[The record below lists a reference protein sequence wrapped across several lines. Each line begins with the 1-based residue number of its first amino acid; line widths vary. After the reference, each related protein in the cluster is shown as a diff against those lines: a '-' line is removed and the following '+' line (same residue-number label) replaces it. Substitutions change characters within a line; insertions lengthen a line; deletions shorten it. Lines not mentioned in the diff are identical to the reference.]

1 MRFLRAALLLLAL
14 TGCAAKPQPSTD
26 VTFEAALAQLE
37 VAEATVPAIV
47 DVRAA
52 IAEIAPPPPTDECY
66 VHPDAVALIV
76 RFEVTSPAYYSARLE
91 GVIWP
96 GLQSGATWGVGYDGG
111 HQTRTRI
118 VTDWHE
124 HTHAERLAST
134 AGVIGPR
141 AKDLLPGLA
150 DVRTPYP
157 LAASVFE
164 AATLPTYCR
173 LAERTFKGARELL
186 PERAFGAIVATV
198 FNRGVAMN
206 GDKRREMK
214 TIRDVC
220 VPAGDV
226 ACLVREFRSMPRLW
240 VGTPAENGLRNRYFA
255 TAELA
260 GRI

>member
-1 MRFLRAALLLLAL
+1 MRILCAALLLLAL
-14 TGCAAKPQPSTD
+14 TGCAAEPQPSAD
-26 VTFEAALAQLE
+26 AVIEAGFAKLE
-37 VAEATVPAIV
+37 VAEAAVPAII

-52 IAEIAPPPPTDECY
+52 MAEIAPSPPTDECY

-76 RFEVTSPAYYSARLE
+76 RFEVTSPAYYSAKLE

-96 GLQSGATWGVGYDGG
+96 GLHSGVTWGVGYDGG
-111 HQTRTRI
+111 HQTRSRI

-124 HTHAERLAST
+124 HTYVERLAST
-134 AGVIGPR
+134 AGVVGPR

-157 LAASVFE
+157 LAVDVFE
-164 AATLPTYCR
+164 IATLPTYCR
-173 LAERTFKGARELL
+173 LTERTFKGARELL

-198 FNRGVAMN
+198 YNRGVAMN
-206 GDKRREMK
+206 GDNRREMK

-260 GRI
+260 GKT